1 MASDWCQ
8 HPKLGINTV
17 TGGPQSARASEMRGT
32 QGRCGNDW
40 TRCGPK
46 ATWFEPN
53 LRRRSVTWLNNGVN
67 MADKHIL
74 ILWSLYLTVLLWAPV
89 VGPNPLV
96 ARRWALLVVPL
107 SVATVV
113 HLCL

>member
-1 MASDWCQ
+1 MTDGQ
-8 HPKLGINTV
+8 
-17 TGGPQSARASEMRGT
+17 
-32 QGRCGNDW
+32 
-40 TRCGPK
+40 
-46 ATWFEPN
+46 
-53 LRRRSVTWLNNGVN
+53 
-67 MADKHIL
+67 IL